1 MNDWL
6 IQQGI
11 GNPQTG
17 LMLGLLLG
25 LLLAVVSAWI
35 ASKRGG
41 QAEAGRLQPELED
54 RESRLEQAAKALA
67 EAEQESA
74 VLQSRAAD
82 REQHYREQILKL
94 EAAEKRLSENFER
107 LAGKIFE
114 DRSEK
119 LSELNTKQL
128 DTLLK
133 PLGEKL
139 TEFRTTVENA
149 NKQETSQHE
158 VMKEKIADLE
168 KLNQRLHQDATN
180 LSRALTTNVKAQ
192 GNWGELQ
199 LERLLELSGLQ
210 KGVGFSTQYSV
221 TTGGGQRIQP
231 DLVLHLPEGK
241 SIVLDSKVSL
251 VAWTRYMSVEGG
263 GSENTGEN
271 TSDNGDEAR
280 AVALKE
286 HVQSLRQHVKSLGEK
301 RYAEIPELNSLD
313 FVLMF
318 VPIEAALIG
327 ALQADPELAEFGLR
341 NKVALLSPTNFLA
354 TMRTVAS
361 LWSVHKQNANARE
374 IARRAGL
381 LYDKFAG
388 FVENLQGVG
397 ERLRQAQQ
405 SYDDAF
411 SQLSTGAGNL
421 LRQTDMLRG
430 LGARNTRELE
440 QKLREQASQEN
451 PVLEVVPASAPLKE
465 KVVKEKV
472 AKERVVKEGME
483 EEGKAGAG
491 ED

>member
-1 MNDWL
+1 MTGMNDWL

-11 GNPQTG
+11 GNPQMG

-25 LLLAVVSAWI
+25 LLLAVGFAWI
-35 ASKRGG
+35 ASRRSG
-41 QAEAGRLQPELED
+41 QAESGRLQPEIEALEV
-54 RESRLEQAAKALA
+54 RLEQAAQALA
-67 EAEQESA
+67 ESEQENA
-74 VLQSRAAD
+74 VLQSRAVD
-82 REQHYREQILKL
+82 REQHYQEQILKL
-94 EAAEKRLSENFER
+94 EMAEKRLSENFER

-119 LSELNTKQL
+119 LSELNTKQM

-139 TEFRTTVENA
+139 TEFRNTVEKA
-149 NKQETSQHE
+149 NKQETVQHE
-158 VMKEKIADLE
+158 VMKEKIGDLE
-168 KLNQRLHQDATN
+168 KLNERLHQDATN

-210 KGVGFSTQYSV
+210 KGVGYSTQYSV
-221 TTGGGQRIQP
+221 TTEGGQRIQP
-231 DLVLHLPEGK
+231 DLVLHLPESK

-251 VAWTRYMSVEGG
+251 VAWTRYMSIEDGT
-263 GSENTGEN
+263 SENAGEN
-271 TSDNGDEAR
+271 RDEKR
-280 AVALKE
+280 AAALKE
-286 HVQSLRQHVKSLGEK
+286 HIQSLRQHVKSLGEK

-318 VPIEAALIG
+318 VPIEAALIA

-361 LWSVHKQNANARE
+361 LWSVHKQNTNARE

-388 FVENLQGVG
+388 FIENLQGVG
-397 ERLRQAQQ
+397 ERLRQAQL

-421 LRQTDMLRG
+421 LRQTDMLRE
-430 LGARNTRELE
+430 LGARNTKELE
-440 QKLREQASQEN
+440 QKLREQAGQES
-451 PVLEVVPASAPLKE
+451 PVLEVVPASAAL
-465 KVVKEKV
+465 
-472 AKERVVKEGME
+472 KEGME
-483 EEGKAGAG
+483 EDEKG
-491 ED
+491 ESGVN